1 MGNHNFSLDN
11 SEESDHEGE
20 KNLIRL
26 NCQKRLTEVYE
37 KKFEDSFSFK
47 YELNEDSNNLLQDLL
62 KNSQSID
69 KAFHFS
75 QNSFQ
80 SPSFSN
86 LNSQNMNIENCDIN
100 SNSNTNSVINIKFI
114 AKKQSNITNFFQ
126 NGSKDNNANSSILNP
141 VNLINI
147 KSNETL
153 DIKNVIARYVQKE
166 NKSIEDINSPLIND
180 LLPIQE
186 HKKESLFSNPMNINN
201 IIQPKLANNLD
212 TKSTIQ
218 ISIQSITKHKTLI
231 KQNESN
237 GTIKKERD
245 IEENKSNKGS
255 KSSTLSD
262 NCLITKFYSKKLG
275 NQLESI
281 NPTEVQI
288 VSLLFHIGFI

>member
-1 MGNHNFSLDN
+1 M
-11 SEESDHEGE
+11 
-20 KNLIRL
+20 
-26 NCQKRLTEVYE
+26 
-37 KKFEDSFSFK
+37 
-47 YELNEDSNNLLQDLL
+47 QDLL

-86 LNSQNMNIENCDIN
+86 LNSQNMNIENGDIN

-141 VNLINI
+141 VSLINI
-147 KSNETL
+147 KSIEKL

-186 HKKESLFSNPMNINN
+186 EHKKESLFSNPMDINN

-218 ISIQSITKHKTLI
+218 ISIQSITKHKTIL

-237 GTIKKERD
+237 GTIKKEKD

-281 NPTEVQI
+281 NPIEIQI
-288 VSLLFHIGFI
+288 VSLLISLVLFHIRIKIKNILCRLLYKQLILIISKNYLEEISK